1 MGSLKWCYKF
11 LYNVFKCMDKA
22 FRVNYSDQ
30 QQVMEAATYLPSHA
44 SEGPVGSDDGI
55 GKRE

>member
-30 QQVMEAATYLPSHA
+30 QQVMEAATYLPS
-44 SEGPVGSDDGI
+44 EGPVGSDDGI

>member
-1 MGSLKWCYKF
+1 MYLNVWTRALGLITVTSSRLWKLQPTYK
-11 LYNVFKCMDKA
+11 
-22 FRVNYSDQ
+22 
-30 QQVMEAATYLPSHA
+30 LP